1 MSEVARCVKICV
13 LTSNRSD
20 WSKLCPVA
28 QILKQ
33 SPDVELSVIAL
44 GSHILEEFGRTIDE
58 IKLDFPE
65 VFEISTIV
73 SGDSLS
79 AMADS
84 VGFGLVKVASLL
96 SQIKPQICVVHGDRF
111 DAFSAVVAANLMDI
125 VVAHIEGAFWY
136 S

>member
-1 MSEVARCVKICV
+1 MCADEQPIRLEQTLSGGSDSQAKPRCRTKRYCV
-13 LTSNRSD
+13 RLTHPKSS
-20 WSKLCPVA
+20 
-28 QILKQ
+28 
-33 SPDVELSVIAL
+33 VELS
-44 GSHILEEFGRTIDE
+44 T
-58 IKLDFPE
+58 KLNLISLKSLRFP
-65 VFEISTIV
+65 IV

-125 VVAHIEGAFWY
+125 VATLKGASFLY